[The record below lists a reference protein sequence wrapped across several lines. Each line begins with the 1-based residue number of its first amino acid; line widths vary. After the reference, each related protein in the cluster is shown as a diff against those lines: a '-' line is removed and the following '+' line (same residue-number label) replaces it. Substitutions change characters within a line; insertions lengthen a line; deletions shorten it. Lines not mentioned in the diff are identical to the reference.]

1 MSLYKKWSF
10 SLRTSLVNDIK
21 FTGNWRNPQWKTSSF
36 VQYVKHLLILILNIA
51 GCVSISAF
59 ASVVCAPVGVT
70 SSGVGI
76 KIWVFTAGIKNY
88 KSIIKKKKKTH
99 VLLGKVKLNTIEVS
113 ILKALIDSYISHDEF
128 VSVNNVLRE
137 YNEIKSSV

>member
-1 MSLYKKWSF
+1 M
-10 SLRTSLVNDIK
+10 
-21 FTGNWRNPQWKTSSF
+21 
-36 VQYVKHLLILILNIA
+36 QYVKHLLILILNIA

-70 SSGVGI
+70 SSAVGI

-128 VSVNNVLRE
+128 VSVNNVFRE
-137 YNEIKSSV
+137 YNEIKNSV